1 MIRKTRLY
9 TPGPTPLLPAAQFA
23 MAAADIHHRTPEF
36 RALFQ
41 KVLAQLKVFVGTKN
55 DVLLLSSSGTGAM
68 EASVSNLTSPGDRVL
83 VLTAGKFGERW
94 TGLAK
99 AFGCESDVVDC
110 ALRPDL
116 RPRRQFAQP
125 SSPSIA
131 RSICRRPRPRPP
143 CATMSKLSRSSI
155 RSATEALLVVD
166 GITGLGTTHFD
177 VDGWGIDILIGG
189 SQKAVMIP
197 PGLAYLS
204 VSDKAWAAMEK
215 SKNPRYYFDLRKER
229 KNAVKGESAY
239 TPAVALIAGLGAAL
253 DYIAGQAGGDLEKGR
268 IALIDN
274 AQVNAAATRAGLVAL
289 GFTLFA
295 PTAPA
300 AAATAVAVPEGMDS
314 GDGGESAQ
322 GKVRA
327 GHGQRPGRDAGQDL
341 PRRASRLL
349 RLPRHH
355 RLPRRHGAHRQRHA
369 GPCRSK
375 YGQAVAAA
383 QQVYAEA
390 GKQRRPLSRTG
401 AHGRTHFWRK
411 TADRAQ
417 AARPLFLPDG
427 RAARRASQLDHQV
440 RARRRQAACRRAA
453 HVRSALRKTQHPLR
467 RI

>member
-1 MIRKTRLY
+1 MIRKTRLF

-36 RALFQ
+36 RALYL

-68 EASVSNLTSPGDRVL
+68 EAAVSNLTSPGDKVL

-94 TGLAK
+94 VGLGK
-99 AFGCESDVVDC
+99 AFGCEPDVATAPYGQTFDLAQVKA
-110 ALRPDL
+110 ALKPEHKVVFL
-116 RPRRQFAQP
+116 Q
-125 SSPSIA
+125 
-131 RSICRRPRPRPP
+131 
-143 CATMSKLSRSSI
+143 
-155 RSATEALLVVD
+155 ATETSTAVRHDVEAIAKLVKETDALLVVD

-177 VDGWGIDILIGG
+177 VDAWGIDVLIGG

-204 VSDKAWAAMEK
+204 ASDKAWAAMEN

-239 TPAVALIAGLGAAL
+239 TPAVALVAGLGAAL

-268 IALIDN
+268 IALVDN

-300 AAATAVAVPEGMDS
+300 AAATAVAVPDGMDS
-314 GDGGESAQ
+314 GAVVKALKSRFSLVIANGQGEM
-322 GKVRA
+322 R
-327 GHGQRPGRDAGQDL
+327 GRIFRVAHLGFFDYLDTVALLGAMEHIAKDTLGL
-341 PRRASRLL
+341 PVV
-349 RLPRHH
+349 
-355 RLPRRHGAHRQRHA
+355 
-369 GPCRSK
+369 

-383 QQVYAEA
+383 QEVFA
-390 GKQRRPLSRTG
+390 KS
-401 AHGRTHFWRK
+401 
-411 TADRAQ
+411 
-417 AARPLFLPDG
+417 
-427 RAARRASQLDHQV
+427 S
-440 RARRRQAACRRAA
+440 
-453 HVRSALRKTQHPLR
+453 
-467 RI
+467 

>member
-1 MIRKTRLY
+1 MILKTRLY

-23 MAAADIHHRTPEF
+23 MAAADMHHRTPEF

-68 EASVSNLTSPGDRVL
+68 EASVSNLTSPGDKVL

-99 AFGCESDVVDC
+99 AFGCEPDVVSAPYGETFDIAQIRA
-110 ALRPDL
+110 ALKPEHRVL
-116 RPRRQFAQP
+116 YMQ
-125 SSPSIA
+125 
-131 RSICRRPRPRPP
+131 
-143 CATMSKLSRSSI
+143 
-155 RSATEALLVVD
+155 ATETSTAAKHDVEAVAKLIKEVAPETILVVD

-204 VSDKAWAAMEK
+204 VSEKAWAAMEK

-239 TPAVALIAGLGAAL
+239 TPAVALVAGLGAAL

-268 IALIDN
+268 IALVNN
-274 AQVNAAATRAGLVAL
+274 AIVNAEATRAGLVSL

-295 PTAPA
+295 PSAPA

-314 GDGGESAQ
+314 GSVVKTLKSKFALVTANGQGEMQ
-322 GKVRA
+322 GKIFRVA
-327 GHGQRPGRDAGQDL
+327 HLGFFDYLDTIAFL
-341 PRRASRLL
+341 
-349 RLPRHH
+349 
-355 RLPRRHGAHRQRHA
+355 GAMEHIA
-369 GPCRSK
+369 KDTLGLK
-375 YGQAVAAA
+375 VEFGQAVAAA
-383 QQVYAEA
+383 QKVYAE
-390 GKQRRPLSRTG
+390 
-401 AHGRTHFWRK
+401 
-411 TADRAQ
+411 
-417 AARPLFLPDG
+417 
-427 RAARRASQLDHQV
+427 RAS
-440 RARRRQAACRRAA
+440 R
-453 HVRSALRKTQHPLR
+453 
-467 RI
+467 

>member
-1 MIRKTRLY
+1 MIRKTRLF

-36 RALFQ
+36 RTLFL
-41 KVLAQLKVFVGTKN
+41 KVLAQLKVFVGTRN

-94 TGLAK
+94 VDLAK
-99 AFGCESDVVDC
+99 AFGCQVDVVEKPYGQTFDLAEVQA
-110 ALRPDL
+110 ALKPGHRAVYMQASETSTAVSHDVQAVAGL
-116 RPRRQFAQP
+116 VKD
-125 SSPSIA
+125 
-131 RSICRRPRPRPP
+131 
-143 CATMSKLSRSSI
+143 TG
-155 RSATEALLVVD
+155 TLLIVD
-166 GITGLGTTHFD
+166 GITGLGTQTFD

-204 VSDKAWAAMEK
+204 VSEKAWKAMEAA
-215 SKNPRYYFDLRKER
+215 KNPRYYFDLRKER
-229 KNAVKGESAY
+229 KNAAKGESAY

-295 PTAPA
+295 PTSPS

-314 GDGGESAQ
+314 GTVVKALKARFSLITANGQGSMQ
-322 GKVRA
+322 GKIFRVA
-327 GHGQRPGRDAGQDL
+327 HLGFFDFLDTIAFLGAMEHIAKDTLGL
-341 PRRASRLL
+341 PVV
-349 RLPRHH
+349 
-355 RLPRRHGAHRQRHA
+355 
-369 GPCRSK
+369 

-383 QQVYAEA
+383 QEVFA
-390 GKQRRPLSRTG
+390 K
-401 AHGRTHFWRK
+401 
-411 TADRAQ
+411 
-417 AARPLFLPDG
+417 
-427 RAARRASQLDHQV
+427 RAS
-440 RARRRQAACRRAA
+440 
-453 HVRSALRKTQHPLR
+453 SY
-467 RI
+467 

>member
-1 MIRKTRLY
+1 MIRKTRLF

-36 RALFQ
+36 RALYL

-68 EASVSNLTSPGDRVL
+68 EAAVSNLTSPGDKVL

-94 TGLAK
+94 LGLAK
-99 AFGCESDVVDC
+99 AFGCEPDVVTAPYGETFDLAAVKA
-110 ALRPDL
+110 ALKPEHKVL
-116 RPRRQFAQP
+116 FLQ
-125 SSPSIA
+125 
-131 RSICRRPRPRPP
+131 
-143 CATMSKLSRSSI
+143 
-155 RSATEALLVVD
+155 ATETSTAVRHDVEAIAKLVKQTDALLVVD

-177 VDGWGIDILIGG
+177 VDSWGIDVLIGG

-204 VSDKAWAAMEK
+204 LSDKAWAAMEK

-239 TPAVALIAGLGAAL
+239 TPAVALVAGLGAAL

-300 AAATAVAVPEGMDS
+300 AAATAVAVPDGMDS
-314 GDGGESAQ
+314 GAVVKTLKSRFSLVIANGQGEMQ
-322 GKVRA
+322 GKIFRVA
-327 GHGQRPGRDAGQDL
+327 HLGFFDYLDTVALLGAMEHVAKDALGL
-341 PRRASRLL
+341 PVV
-349 RLPRHH
+349 
-355 RLPRRHGAHRQRHA
+355 
-369 GPCRSK
+369 

-383 QQVYAEA
+383 QEVFAKA
-390 GKQRRPLSRTG
+390 TKN
-401 AHGRTHFWRK
+401 
-411 TADRAQ
+411 
-417 AARPLFLPDG
+417 
-427 RAARRASQLDHQV
+427 
-440 RARRRQAACRRAA
+440 
-453 HVRSALRKTQHPLR
+453 
-467 RI
+467 